1 MEKIWKFIKDEDGLE
16 LVEYAVMGALIVL
29 GVVITIGLLGN
40 QINTRF
46 NQLLTAI
53 GGGGTAE

>member
-1 MEKIWKFIKDEDGLE
+1 MKKIWKFIKDEDGLE

-29 GVVITIGLLGN
+29 GVVATILLLGG

-46 NQLLTAI
+46 NQLYTAI
-53 GGGGTAE
+53 GGGSSTP